1 MISESADDGLRCEQF
16 RQIAEIGGDVA
27 WILAYPGR
35 ELSYVSTT
43 AVTLLG
49 HERAALV
56 RELQGGGALA
66 PLLAGLD
73 ERVRRFIGGDDSRRQ
88 LTRHLDWTRA
98 DGEKIALEV
107 VSALVVDGTGK
118 PTSVVG
124 VVRDLSGRRLHEEQQ
139 KRFVSMLSHEFRTP
153 LSTIDG
159 AIQRLEATAHGADD
173 ATRQRYRK
181 IQTAVDRLI
190 AMLDHYLSPDR
201 MAQIGRAPLKTGLS
215 PVALLETGAAQ
226 ARAAGRVVT
235 VEVDGLPERLRCD
248 PQALHLALEVL
259 IDNALK

>member
-107 VSALVVDGTGK
+107 VSALVVERNLAPAPK
-118 PTSVVG
+118 
-124 VVRDLSGRRLHEEQQ
+124 VRIPVP
-139 KRFVSMLSHEFRTP
+139 K
-153 LSTIDG
+153 
-159 AIQRLEATAHGADD
+159 
-173 ATRQRYRK
+173 
-181 IQTAVDRLI
+181 
-190 AMLDHYLSPDR
+190 
-201 MAQIGRAPLKTGLS
+201 APLVTPAPLPTELVPTTAA
-215 PVALLETGAAQ
+215 PVPENKPI
-226 ARAAGRVVT
+226 
-235 VEVDGLPERLRCD
+235 VEPPV
-248 PQALHLALEVL
+248 
-259 IDNALK
+259 